1 MSTAVATTNLYS
13 ASEQWR
19 VRCPDERFST
29 LDDLIEKTTYYRNA
43 ARESANFD
51 LRKLVFQKSDS
62 GEDVEIMSPSGNKA
76 EFTNWGFDQLCKRVG
91 APVGYLRKLPAQTA
105 ASCLNAGTRM
115 LGDDGATANLLW
127 HKNGAFRLRAAT
139 SDSYSRIWNNDV
151 ASAVKTHMGNGWV
164 VPPARPAFD
173 DQPGT
178 RRATAAD
185 VIQQEQAGGLTI
197 SEGDLIAPAG
207 LYASDHDLFMF
218 MVNTENRINDGS
230 KYGLMPGFF
239 IENSEV
245 GAAALSI
252 TTFYLRTVCG
262 NHIVWDAS
270 EIKKKRIVHRGSND
284 ISKFKEFGG
293 QLSEFLGTKASVI
306 EDRINKLSIID
317 IGPSRDAIAGTLSV
331 KVRGLSSRDIL
342 EAYDVCEQT
351 EEVSPR
357 SPYGIAQGLT
367 RMSQNTQYADVR
379 NNLDKLA
386 GRVLAAYDF

>member
-1 MSTAVATTNLYS
+1 MSTNLYQ

-19 VRCPDERFST
+19 VRCPDERFET
-29 LDDLIEKTTYYRNA
+29 LDGLIEKTTYYRNS

-51 LRKLVFQKSDS
+51 IRKLHFQESSD
-62 GEDVEIMSPSGNKA
+62 EQDVEILSPSGNKA
-76 EFTNWGFDQLCKRVG
+76 EFTNWGFDQMCKRVG
-91 APVGYLRKLPAQTA
+91 APVGYLRNLDAKTA
-105 ASCLNAGTRM
+105 SACLNSGAKK

-127 HKNGAFRLRAAT
+127 HKNGSFRLRAAT

-151 ASAVKTHMGNGWV
+151 AKAIQTHMGDGWR
-164 VPPARPAFD
+164 VPPARPAFN

-197 SEGDLIAPAG
+197 SEGDMIAPAG
-207 LYASDHDLFMF
+207 LYASDHDCFIF
-218 MVNTENRINDGS
+218 MVNTENRIQDGS
-230 KYGLMPGFF
+230 THGLMPGFF

-262 NHIVWDAS
+262 NHICWSVSDVS
-270 EIKKKRIVHRGSND
+270 KKRIVHRGSND
-284 ISKFKEFGG
+284 ISRFKEFSG
-293 QLSEFLGTKASVI
+293 QLSEFIHTKASLV
-306 EDRINKLSIID
+306 EDKISRLSIID
-317 IGPSRDAIAGTLSV
+317 IGPSKDSIAGVLTV
-331 KVRGLSSRDIL
+331 KVRGLSSRDVL
-342 EAYDVCEQT
+342 EAYNVCEQN
-351 EEVSPR
+351 ESINPR

-367 RMSQNTQYADVR
+367 RMSQNTQYTDVR

-386 GRVLAAYDF
+386 GKVMAAYDF